1 MIEQLK
7 TNSCRLLCADKQAT
21 GFLISS
27 KQILTATH
35 LIAVDDEEPL
45 PKITAIFQCEAG
57 ELTYSVNSIK
67 RQSLLT
73 VLELEQEVP
82 FYERIVFLE
91 REPNHGDRAM
101 AFGFPSFES
110 KGCIA
115 NLTVNMLYVNK
126 DNFSESNLLLDCNN
140 RSGSLMGMS
149 GSALIIDGEVSGIL
163 LREIC
168 VNGEAFLVYALVG
181 LPFRQALNTLG
192 LSIEVDNSY
201 PKRPSNSIETICRL
215 NRESAALRS
224 ELNLVQNQRLN
235 EIMKIHFWGAEI
247 HALDMLKQE
256 ISFLDQ
262 SPALQK
268 SSAAYFLL
276 AALWTFGSDQEL
288 SKEYLCRAM
297 EIDQTIDTRIIES
310 EMALANQD
318 FEHAEAVL
326 APINNIALL
335 NQKGK
340 ILYYKDDLDA
350 ALSCFDESPV
360 SLNDGSQILLAII
373 YLKRGTYKDG
383 LSIIEPLLNRHPN
396 SAKLLAIK
404 SHLLFG
410 EAIADLCPQIQ
421 YGQGIFI
428 DPHYFLPNSVQQST
442 LAQAYLSLENLLG
455 ATEHGENPALREWAY
470 GMLVSI
476 SMILPGK
483 DARLWMKQ
491 FQKQYPQSSLLV
503 LSYLACNLPI
513 PEDLAEEYMN
523 QPSDSIDDLQV
534 KVRLLISQNRFN
546 EADMLLQA
554 ASGKSKQFES
564 SSLAGIRFSLFMQ
577 KQDWMSASDLAV
589 KEPNGI
595 SKRRMQ
601 FLLNAWSGKQSK
613 TAAAKKLLDFAKET
627 TLPMD
632 FANAYHFACAKTE
645 WWTAFKIAKFW
656 YQAEPQLM
664 VLALQAESLTN
675 SGREK
680 KALFLIEAIE
690 REGGHARFLLKL
702 KARCLQVLGRQD
714 EAIALLEN
722 IKYEENDYD
731 LLLLRA
737 NTFLQLG
744 QREDAVFCLK
754 DYLDHDYKNNEVLT
768 LLIGILKS
776 TDLKEASKYAMLR
789 HQLYPEDRSALSQA
803 VQLCMLSG
811 TICPKEDFEQFNQL
825 SVDRIDGFRQCD
837 IAEVL
842 EIFRERN
849 IQVDN
854 LLTQYRNMEYPI
866 HIYVDALQNQS
877 MGYLLYLQWRVG
889 LMDVVYPL
897 FAANPS
903 NLTISDGSHII
914 LDYTA
919 CISAYEL
926 GILDEVCNHWH
937 CTISPHLLPLILQE
951 LSELNSIQV
960 SQEESNLQLKEQ
972 LDSAKN
978 LVRYSFAED
987 ATCLYDALY
996 QTAKSKNI
1004 YMVCDDPLKGTGY
1017 IVPDDWN
1024 QFRIT
1029 DNTFLSYLVAL
1040 GILSSHDLKAE
1051 EYTPDLLLTER
1062 NGFLLG
1068 TSILH
1073 TLAGKN
1079 LLVSVTDSIKAQI
1092 LSIQYDEICNHVQQ
1106 AHHRRVAHDWLKKI
1120 HDKLA
1125 DLLSKKK
1132 LALLNVSASKGR
1144 NEMPRSSLL
1153 MEEVQCWQ
1161 DKQMILWCDD
1171 RFTNRMN
1178 APAFRIVGILDII
1191 ENLYQRDN
1199 ICYKRKLDDLLSRH
1213 IGSIIPNQEYILDLL
1228 KSCPENDGVL
1238 RESTAL
1244 KSWGET
1250 VCATLYLPSCLI
1262 NEPRDNRISERQ
1274 IYLQRLFALLMEVL
1288 KAIWNDADRTK
1299 SWQRAASDWLIGHLF
1314 ILLPHR
1320 IDHEGLSDKLQFL
1333 SSAYLIQGLLIS
1345 KEQKKHY
1352 YDWLCGYL
1360 ILEWKA
1366 SSNQMTEMAN
1376 DIGNFISARNNIVE
1390 ILCSLITFE
1399 EMIPF
1404 KGFLYELFQADTIV
1418 KFNHP
1423 LLANSYK
1430 PFLPDEEGPFLEPS
1444 PDLLEQF
1451 ILGNPDAIESILTTV
1466 FMQPI
1471 TFGEYIVQ
1479 HLERSIAKGVFPST
1493 VSLASLYF
1501 YVPVHLRESIRNMYA
1516 QATIH
1521 MMMSEI
1527 K

>member
-7 TNSCRLLCADKQAT
+7 TNSCRLLCAGEQAT

-27 KQILTATH
+27 KQILTVTH
-35 LIAVDDEEPL
+35 LIAADDGEPF
-45 PKITAIFQCEAG
+45 PEITAIFQSEAG
-57 ELTYSVNSIK
+57 ELIYSANLIK
-67 RQSLLT
+67 RQSLLA

-82 FYERIVFLE
+82 FYERIIFLE
-91 REPNHGDRAM
+91 HEPNHGDRAM
-101 AFGFPSFES
+101 AFGFPAFAP

-115 NLTVNMLYVNK
+115 NLTVNMLYANK

-163 LREIC
+163 LRE
-168 VNGEAFLVYALVG
+168 VRANGEAFLVYALVG
-181 LPFRQALNTLG
+181 LPFRQVLNALG

-201 PKRPSNSIETICRL
+201 PPRPSNNIETICRL
-215 NRESAALRS
+215 NRENTVLRS

-235 EIMKIHFWGAEI
+235 EIMKIHFLGEEI
-247 HALDMLKQE
+247 HALDMLKKE

-262 SPALQK
+262 SPTLQQ
-268 SSAAYFLL
+268 SSAAFFLL

-373 YLKRGTYKDG
+373 YLKRGAYKDG
-383 LSIIEPLLNRHPN
+383 LSIIEPLLNRYPN
-396 SAKLLAIK
+396 SVKLLAIK

-410 EAIADLCPQIQ
+410 EAIADLGPQIQ

-428 DPHYFLPNSVQQST
+428 DPHYFLPNSVQQSA
-442 LAQAYLSLENLLG
+442 LAQAYLSLENLLDV
-455 ATEHGENPALREWAY
+455 TEHGENPALREWAY

-483 DARLWMKQ
+483 DARLWMKR
-491 FQKQYPQSSLLV
+491 FQKQYPHSSLLV

-513 PEDLAEEYMN
+513 PEDLAEEYMK
-523 QPSDSIDDLQV
+523 QPSDSIDDLQI
-534 KVRLLISQNRFN
+534 KVRLLISQNQFN

-554 ASGKSKQFES
+554 ASEKFKQFES

-627 TLPMD
+627 ALPMD

-645 WWTAFKIAKFW
+645 WWTAFRIAKFW

-680 KALFLIEAIE
+680 KALSLIETIE
-690 REGGHARFLLKL
+690 KEGGHARFLLKL

-714 EAIALLEN
+714 EAIALLEK

-737 NTFLQLG
+737 HTFLQLG
-744 QREDAVFCLK
+744 QREDAAFCLK
-754 DYLDHDYKNNEVLT
+754 DYLDHGYKNNDVLT

-776 TDLKEASKYAMLR
+776 TDLKEASRYAMLR

-811 TICPKEDFEQFNQL
+811 TICPREDFEKFNQL
-825 SVDRIDGFRQCD
+825 SVNRIDGFRQCD
-837 IAEVL
+837 IAEAL
-842 EIFRERN
+842 EIFRERS
-849 IQVDN
+849 IQVEN
-854 LLTQYRNMEYPI
+854 LLSQYRNMEYPI

-877 MGYLLYLQWRVG
+877 MGYLLYLQWQVG
-889 LMDVVYPL
+889 LMDVIYPL
-897 FAANPS
+897 FATNPS
-903 NLTISDGSHII
+903 NLTISDESQII
-914 LDYTA
+914 LDFTA

-926 GILDEVCNHWH
+926 DILDEVCDRWQ
-937 CTISPHLLPLILQE
+937 CTISPHLLPIILQE

-960 SQEESNLQLKEQ
+960 SQEDSNLQLKKQ

-978 LVRYSFAED
+978 LAYYPFAKE

-996 QTAKSKNI
+996 QIAKDENLYI
-1004 YMVCDDPLKGTGY
+1004 VCDDPLKGTGY
-1017 IVPDDWN
+1017 VVPDDWN

-1029 DNTFLSYLVAL
+1029 DNTFLSYLVTL
-1040 GILSSHDLKAE
+1040 NILSSNDLDVD
-1051 EYTPDLLLTER
+1051 EYAPVLSLSER

-1073 TLAGKN
+1073 TLADKN
-1079 LLVSVTDSIKAQI
+1079 LLVPVTDSIKAHV
-1092 LSIQYDEICNHVQQ
+1092 LSIQYNEICNHVRQ

-1132 LALLNVSASKGR
+1132 LSLLNISASKGHD
-1144 NEMPRSSLL
+1144 EMPRSSLL
-1153 MEEVQCWQ
+1153 IEEVQCWK

-1178 APAFRIVGILDII
+1178 DPVLRIVGIIDII
-1191 ENLYQRDN
+1191 ENLYQQDN

-1244 KSWGET
+1244 KNWNET
-1250 VCATLYLPSCLI
+1250 VCATLYLSNCLI
-1262 NEPRDNRISERQ
+1262 TEPRDNRISERQ
-1274 IYLQRLFALLMEVL
+1274 IYLQRLFAMLIEVL
-1288 KAIWNDADRTK
+1288 KAIWNDADRAK
-1299 SWQRAASDWLIGHLF
+1299 SWQRAASDWLISHLF

-1333 SSAYLIQGLLIS
+1333 SSVYLIVGLLIK
-1345 KEQKKHY
+1345 KEHRKHY
-1352 YDWLCGYL
+1352 YDWLCSYL

-1366 SSNQMTEMAN
+1366 SPNQMTETAN

-1390 ILCSLITFE
+1390 ILCSLNTFE

-1404 KGFLYELFQADTIV
+1404 EGFLYELFQADTII
-1418 KFNHP
+1418 KLDHP
-1423 LLANSYK
+1423 LLANPYT
-1430 PFLPDEEGPFLEPS
+1430 PFLPDAEGPFLEPS
-1444 PDLLEQF
+1444 TDLLDQF
-1451 ILGNPDAIESILTTV
+1451 ILGNPDAVESILTMI

-1471 TFGEYIVQ
+1471 AFGECIVE
-1479 HLERSIAKGVFPST
+1479 HLERSIAKRVFPSA

-1501 YVPVHLRESIRNMYA
+1501 YVPVHLRETVRNMYA
-1516 QATIH
+1516 QTAIH
-1521 MMMSEI
+1521 VMMSEI
-1527 K
+1527 